1 MESGRLYFDNSAC
14 RVNNNNNM
22 SMLFLGNADLGFR
35 GDYSLSLSLMN
46 FPLIFLFLMPFFIW
60 IELNEL
66 LLLLLF

>member
-35 GDYSLSLSLMN
+35 GDYSLSLSDEFSIN
-46 FPLIFLFLMPFFIW
+46 FPFSDALFYLD
-60 IELNEL
+60 
-66 LLLLLF
+66 